1 MKRLHFLW
9 LLLFLIPAVIAQEA
23 CPANVIRAFAR
34 AGTACTNVERNQ
46 VCFGNGIV
54 QGVFDSRATDSF
66 ALVGERADV
75 GLMQQLIVSSA
86 TEYSIASMQ
95 LQMSLINTET
105 GSNVSLL
112 AFGDVTLSNQ

>member
-9 LLLFLIPAVIAQEA
+9 LLFFLIPAAVIAQEA

-34 AGTACTNVERNQ
+34 AGSACTDVERNQ
-46 VCFGNGIV
+46 VCFGNGTV
-54 QGVFDSRATDSF
+54 QGLFDSRATDSF

-75 GLMQQLIVSSA
+75 GLMQQLIVSSE

-95 LQMSLINTET
+95 LHMSLIIT
-105 GSNVSLL
+105 
-112 AFGDVTLSNQ
+112 